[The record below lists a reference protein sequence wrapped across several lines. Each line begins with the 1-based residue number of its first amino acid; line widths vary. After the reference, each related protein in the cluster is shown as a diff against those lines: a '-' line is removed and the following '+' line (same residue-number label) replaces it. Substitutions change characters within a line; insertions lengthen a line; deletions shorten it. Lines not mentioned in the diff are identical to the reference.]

1 MPWRA
6 KLNAD
11 PLPWL
16 LEPDN
21 PSVHHFA
28 LRDLLDRPEADA
40 EVRAARAAIM
50 DSEPVTA
57 ILAARHPDG
66 YWVKPGPGYSPKYTG
81 TVWQVMFLAD
91 LGADGAHPAIRQSCE
106 YLLAHAQASS
116 GGLSVTSAPSGVVHC
131 LNGNLT
137 YALLTLGLPP
147 GDDRIQQ
154 ALDWQAGAILGED
167 VTYYASGTTGPGF
180 GCVANGALPCAW
192 GAIKA
197 LKAFGLLPPE
207 ARTPRI
213 QRAIDAGVEFMFS
226 RDLARAD
233 YPYQERVSSNWF
245 KFGYPLSYTSDILE
259 ALEVL
264 ARLGHPPLADDP
276 RLASAIEFIRQ
287 KAEDS
292 QGRWKLEHTLN
303 GKMWVDIEQKGK
315 PSKWVTLRALR
326 VLRAAAT

>member
-16 LEPDN
+16 LEPNN
-21 PSVHHFA
+21 PSVCYFA
-28 LRDLLDRPEADA
+28 LHDLLDRPETDA
-40 EVRAARAAIM
+40 ELRAARTAIM
-50 DSEPVTA
+50 DSEPVRA

-66 YWVKPGPGYSPKYTG
+66 YWVKAGPGYSPKYTS

-91 LGADGAHPAIRQSCE
+91 LGADGRHENIRQSCE
-106 YLLAHAQASS
+106 YLLSHCQASS
-116 GGLSVTSAPSGVVHC
+116 GGLSVTSAPSGVIHC

-147 GDDRIQQ
+147 EDDRIQQ
-154 ALDWQAGAILGED
+154 ALDWQARAILAED
-167 VTYYASGTTGPGF
+167 ATYYASGTTGPGF
-180 GCVANGALPCAW
+180 GCVANRALPCAW

-197 LKAFGLLPPE
+197 LRAFGLLPPE

-213 QRAIDAGVEFMFS
+213 QKAIDAGIDFML
-226 RDLARAD
+226 RYDLARAD
-233 YPYQERVSSNWF
+233 YPHYERISSDWF

-264 ARLGHPPLADDP
+264 ARLGHASDP
-276 RLASAIEFIRQ
+276 RLANAIEFMLSKQ
-287 KAEDS
+287 DS

-303 GKMWVDIEQKGK
+303 GKMWVDIERKRE

-326 VLRAAAT
+326 VLKAVAT